1 MPSMTRD
8 SNAKVCSFT
17 TSSTNTVVKAR
28 KPGTSRK
35 LCKMPISTPV
45 NAARST
51 TKLLSKADQVLKPI
65 GIAIDININN
75 VTGLCL
81 KDCDIV
87 AFLET
92 VVKSKHRI

>member
-1 MPSMTRD
+1 
-8 SNAKVCSFT
+8 
-17 TSSTNTVVKAR
+17 
-28 KPGTSRK
+28 
-35 LCKMPISTPV
+35 
-45 NAARST
+45 
-51 TKLLSKADQVLKPI
+51 LSKADQVLKPI

-81 KDCDIV
+81 EDCDIV